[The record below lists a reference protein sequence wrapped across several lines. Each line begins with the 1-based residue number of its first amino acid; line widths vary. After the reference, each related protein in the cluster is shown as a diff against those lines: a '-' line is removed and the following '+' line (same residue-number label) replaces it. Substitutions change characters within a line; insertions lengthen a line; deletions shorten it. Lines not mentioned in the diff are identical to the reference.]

1 MRPNSIKT
9 ILMAASV
16 ALASTAVAQTTTLT
30 LDDAVRIALSDNPTV
45 KVADSEITKQEY
57 AKKGTLANLMPTLDF
72 SAGYNR
78 TLKKQVMYMGDM
90 KGFGGGSSE
99 GTEGA
104 EGTEAASAMRD
115 GIKVG
120 MDNTWSAG
128 FALSLPLVNAQLWKQ
143 LSISADDVELAV
155 EKSRQS
161 RISMVSQV
169 KQAYYAVMLA
179 EASRDALKENYDN
192 AKKKYDDINQKYQQG
207 LSSEYDLIRAD
218 VAVKNVEPSLFDAE
232 NSIVLA
238 KWRLKALIGVDLDMS
253 IDCTGS
259 LNDYTDRLY
268 DGYMKVDTT
277 MLAQNSSLRQI
288 DLQQRQLLKSRD
300 VAKSAYYP
308 TINLSF
314 AYQWNAMANDFR
326 FKDYR
331 WNPYSTLGLSLNIPI
346 FSGGRRYNSLKQTKV
361 QIDQLA
367 LTRLDTERNLM
378 VGVRQSVD
386 KMRTGIRQYESAC
399 KSVDQARKGYDI
411 AVKRYDTGAGTLLEV
426 NDSQLALTQ
435 SQLNRSQAVYSDS
448 RHGIHLRKI
457 KQNPNEYQ
465 DTQQDCHDNGCRHR
479 RYGMLRRRQSQ
490 RGKESRRRHNE
501 CGGGKNRLPRGGP
514 GQFVHRHR
522 GSQRD
527 KQHRPAVAYAHTQ
540 GVCGGGTARVG
551 RTETCRYGSG
561 KPRPS
566 APADG
571 KQPS

>member
-308 TINLSF
+308 TLNLSF
-314 AYQWNAMANDFR
+314 AYQWNTMANDFR

-435 SQLNRSQAVYSDS
+435 SQLNRSQAVYSYLVAQAQLDETL
-448 RHGIHLRKI
+448 GT
-457 KQNPNEYQ
+457 EY
-465 DTQQDCHDNGCRHR
+465 T
-479 RYGMLRRRQSQ
+479 YE
-490 RGKESRRRHNE
+490 K
-501 CGGGKNRLPRGGP
+501 
-514 GQFVHRHR
+514 
-522 GSQRD
+522 
-527 KQHRPAVAYAHTQ
+527 
-540 GVCGGGTARVG
+540 
-551 RTETCRYGSG
+551 
-561 KPRPS
+561 
-566 APADG
+566 
-571 KQPS
+571 

>member
-277 MLAQNSSLRQI
+277 MLAQNEFTKFLSS
-288 DLQQRQLLKSRD
+288 SE
-300 VAKSAYYP
+300 
-308 TINLSF
+308 
-314 AYQWNAMANDFR
+314 
-326 FKDYR
+326 
-331 WNPYSTLGLSLNIPI
+331 
-346 FSGGRRYNSLKQTKV
+346 
-361 QIDQLA
+361 
-367 LTRLDTERNLM
+367 TERADILEKITQTAEFSA
-378 VGVRQSVD
+378 VGSKVYEIQSA
-386 KMRTGIRQYESAC
+386 KKEAWEAAQKAAS
-399 KSVDQARKGYDI
+399 
-411 AVKRYDTGAGTLLEV
+411 DTGLTDDEIAEKKEQV
-426 NDSQLALTQ
+426 AAL
-435 SQLNRSQAVYSDS
+435 
-448 RHGIHLRKI
+448 
-457 KQNPNEYQ
+457 
-465 DTQQDCHDNGCRHR
+465 
-479 RYGMLRRRQSQ
+479 
-490 RGKESRRRHNE
+490 
-501 CGGGKNRLPRGGP
+501 
-514 GQFVHRHR
+514 
-522 GSQRD
+522 
-527 KQHRPAVAYAHTQ
+527 
-540 GVCGGGTARVG
+540 
-551 RTETCRYGSG
+551 
-561 KPRPS
+561 
-566 APADG
+566 
-571 KQPS
+571 

>member
-1 MRPNSIKT
+1 MRIYAIKT
-9 ILMAASV
+9 IFTAVSL
-16 ALASTAVAQTTTLT
+16 ALASAAMAQTTTLT

-45 KVADSEITKQEY
+45 KVADSEITKQEH
-57 AKKGTLANLMPTLDF
+57 AKKGTLASLMPTLDF
-72 SAGYNR
+72 SAGYSR
-78 TLKKQVMYMGDM
+78 TLKKQVMYMGGDM
-90 KGFGGGSSE
+90 GGFGGGGEE
-99 GTEGA
+99 GS
-104 EGTEAASAMRD
+104 EAASALSD
-115 GIKVG
+115 GIEVG

-128 FALSLPLVNAQLWKQ
+128 FSLALPLVNAQLWKQ

-169 KQAYYAVMLA
+169 RQAYYAVMLA

-238 KWRLKALIGVDLDMS
+238 KWRLKALIGVDLEMD
-253 IDCTGS
+253 IDCQGA
-259 LNDYTDRLY
+259 LDDYTDRLY
-268 DGYMKVDTT
+268 DDYMKVDTT
-277 MLAQNSSLRQI
+277 VIAQNSSLRQI

-300 VAKSAYYP
+300 IAKAAYYP
-308 TINLSF
+308 TLNLQF

-346 FSGGRRYNSLKQTKV
+346 FSGGRRYSTLKQTKI
-361 QIDQLA
+361 QMDQLA

-378 VGVRQSVD
+378 VGARQSVD

-399 KSVDQARKGYDI
+399 KSVEQARKGYDI

-435 SQLNRSQAVYSDS
+435 SQLNRSQAIYSY
-448 RHGIHLRKI
+448 L
-457 KQNPNEYQ
+457 
-465 DTQQDCHDNGCRHR
+465 
-479 RYGMLRRRQSQ
+479 
-490 RGKESRRRHNE
+490 
-501 CGGGKNRLPRGGP
+501 
-514 GQFVHRHR
+514 
-522 GSQRD
+522 
-527 KQHRPAVAYAHTQ
+527 VAQAQLDETLGADYSYA
-540 GVCGGGTARVG
+540 
-551 RTETCRYGSG
+551 
-561 KPRPS
+561 K
-566 APADG
+566 
-571 KQPS
+571 

>member
-1 MRPNSIKT
+1 M
-9 ILMAASV
+9 

-90 KGFGGGSSE
+90 KGFGGGSS
-99 GTEGA
+99 

-308 TINLSF
+308 TLNLSF

-435 SQLNRSQAVYSDS
+435 SQLNRSQAVYSYLVAQAQLDETL
-448 RHGIHLRKI
+448 GT
-457 KQNPNEYQ
+457 EY
-465 DTQQDCHDNGCRHR
+465 T
-479 RYGMLRRRQSQ
+479 YE
-490 RGKESRRRHNE
+490 K
-501 CGGGKNRLPRGGP
+501 
-514 GQFVHRHR
+514 
-522 GSQRD
+522 
-527 KQHRPAVAYAHTQ
+527 
-540 GVCGGGTARVG
+540 
-551 RTETCRYGSG
+551 
-561 KPRPS
+561 
-566 APADG
+566 
-571 KQPS
+571 

>member
-218 VAVKNVEPSLFDAE
+218 VAVKNVEPSLFDAQPVGRIPME
-232 NSIVLA
+232 
-238 KWRLKALIGVDLDMS
+238 R
-253 IDCTGS
+253 
-259 LNDYTDRLY
+259 
-268 DGYMKVDTT
+268 DGK
-277 MLAQNSSLRQI
+277 RFP
-288 DLQQRQLLKSRD
+288 LQ
-300 VAKSAYYP
+300 
-308 TINLSF
+308 
-314 AYQWNAMANDFR
+314 
-326 FKDYR
+326 
-331 WNPYSTLGLSLNIPI
+331 GLSLESVFNARTVAQHPD
-346 FSGGRRYNSLKQTKV
+346 FFRRTPL
-361 QIDQLA
+361 QLVEA
-367 LTRLDTERNLM
+367 
-378 VGVRQSVD
+378 D
-386 KMRTGIRQYESAC
+386 KSA
-399 KSVDQARKGYDI
+399 D
-411 AVKRYDTGAGTLLEV
+411 
-426 NDSQLALTQ
+426 
-435 SQLNRSQAVYSDS
+435 
-448 RHGIHLRKI
+448 
-457 KQNPNEYQ
+457 
-465 DTQQDCHDNGCRHR
+465 
-479 RYGMLRRRQSQ
+479 
-490 RGKESRRRHNE
+490 
-501 CGGGKNRLPRGGP
+501 
-514 GQFVHRHR
+514 
-522 GSQRD
+522 
-527 KQHRPAVAYAHTQ
+527 
-540 GVCGGGTARVG
+540 
-551 RTETCRYGSG
+551 
-561 KPRPS
+561 
-566 APADG
+566 
-571 KQPS
+571 

>member
-277 MLAQNSSLRQI
+277 MLAQTHRCGKSTCSSGSCS
-288 DLQQRQLLKSRD
+288 SR
-300 VAKSAYYP
+300 ATWRSPLIIRRSTCRSHTNGTRWQTISASR
-308 TINLSF
+308 TI
-314 AYQWNAMANDFR
+314 
-326 FKDYR
+326 
-331 WNPYSTLGLSLNIPI
+331 
-346 FSGGRRYNSLKQTKV
+346 V
-361 QIDQLA
+361 
-367 LTRLDTERNLM
+367 
-378 VGVRQSVD
+378 
-386 KMRTGIRQYESAC
+386 GIRIQ
-399 KSVDQARKGYDI
+399 
-411 AVKRYDTGAGTLLEV
+411 
-426 NDSQLALTQ
+426 
-435 SQLNRSQAVYSDS
+435 RSDCRSTS
-448 RHGIHLRKI
+448 R
-457 KQNPNEYQ
+457 
-465 DTQQDCHDNGCRHR
+465 
-479 RYGMLRRRQSQ
+479 
-490 RGKESRRRHNE
+490 
-501 CGGGKNRLPRGGP
+501 
-514 GQFVHRHR
+514 FF
-522 GSQRD
+522 
-527 KQHRPAVAYAHTQ
+527 
-540 GVCGGGTARVG
+540 
-551 RTETCRYGSG
+551 
-561 KPRPS
+561 
-566 APADG
+566 PADAATTR
-571 KQPS
+571 

>member
-57 AKKGTLANLMPTLDF
+57 AKKGTLASLMPTLDF

-90 KGFGGGSSE
+90 KGFGGSSE

-308 TINLSF
+308 TLNLSF

-346 FSGGRRYNSLKQTKV
+346 FSGGRRYNSLKQIKV

-435 SQLNRSQAVYSDS
+435 SQLNRSQAVYSYLVAQAQLDETL
-448 RHGIHLRKI
+448 GT
-457 KQNPNEYQ
+457 EY
-465 DTQQDCHDNGCRHR
+465 T
-479 RYGMLRRRQSQ
+479 YE
-490 RGKESRRRHNE
+490 K
-501 CGGGKNRLPRGGP
+501 
-514 GQFVHRHR
+514 
-522 GSQRD
+522 
-527 KQHRPAVAYAHTQ
+527 
-540 GVCGGGTARVG
+540 
-551 RTETCRYGSG
+551 
-561 KPRPS
+561 
-566 APADG
+566 
-571 KQPS
+571 

>member
-143 LSISADDVELAV
+143 LRISADDVELAV

-238 KWRLKALIGVDLDMS
+238 KWRL
-253 IDCTGS
+253 
-259 LNDYTDRLY
+259 
-268 DGYMKVDTT
+268 
-277 MLAQNSSLRQI
+277 
-288 DLQQRQLLKSRD
+288 
-300 VAKSAYYP
+300 
-308 TINLSF
+308 
-314 AYQWNAMANDFR
+314 
-326 FKDYR
+326 
-331 WNPYSTLGLSLNIPI
+331 
-346 FSGGRRYNSLKQTKV
+346 
-361 QIDQLA
+361 
-367 LTRLDTERNLM
+367 
-378 VGVRQSVD
+378 
-386 KMRTGIRQYESAC
+386 
-399 KSVDQARKGYDI
+399 
-411 AVKRYDTGAGTLLEV
+411 
-426 NDSQLALTQ
+426 
-435 SQLNRSQAVYSDS
+435 
-448 RHGIHLRKI
+448 
-457 KQNPNEYQ
+457 
-465 DTQQDCHDNGCRHR
+465 
-479 RYGMLRRRQSQ
+479 
-490 RGKESRRRHNE
+490 
-501 CGGGKNRLPRGGP
+501 
-514 GQFVHRHR
+514 
-522 GSQRD
+522 
-527 KQHRPAVAYAHTQ
+527 
-540 GVCGGGTARVG
+540 
-551 RTETCRYGSG
+551 
-561 KPRPS
+561 
-566 APADG
+566 
-571 KQPS
+571 